1 MKSSGGICGDDD
13 QSCIIVHCQERGR
26 LLRMLQSYVL
36 SPVLMQLSVLDE
48 KDGSEKIF
56 IHSQLLQQQL
66 VSKKTHKNL
75 SPPEV

>member
-1 MKSSGGICGDDD
+1 MYHCPLL
-13 QSCIIVHCQERGR
+13 HCQERGR

-48 KDGSEKIF
+48 KDESEKIF

-66 VSKKTHKNL
+66 VSKKHTQKPVPSWSL
-75 SPPEV
+75 T